1 MTMPHPPVKRA
12 SSLGAMAAEC
22 GMAQPSRS
30 RIAPTA
36 LRRPTGPPQ
45 PRIPNL
51 LMRVWDAPT
60 RLFHWA
66 IVLLVT
72 FSYIA
77 AQREWTQYHFV
88 SGYMVLALLLFRIA
102 WGFVGS
108 ETSRFRQFLRNPV
121 AGLRHLVAFG
131 KREPDTEI
139 GHNAAGGWMVLAM
152 LVALLVQ
159 VGTGL
164 FSNNDIDA
172 KGPLAHRVSK
182 ATSDWL
188 TGLHA
193 TSFYILLALV
203 VLHIAA
209 IIAYAAVKRHDLL
222 RAMVTGKKRLPANL
236 RQPRFVS
243 PLLAAG
249 ILAVAAGAVW
259 VLVRFA

>member
-1 MTMPHPPVKRA
+1 
-12 SSLGAMAAEC
+12 
-22 GMAQPSRS
+22 MAQPSRS
-30 RIAPTA
+30 PAA

-66 IVLLVT
+66 IVVLMV
-72 FSYIA
+72 FSYVCI
-77 AQREWTQYHFV
+77 QREWTQLHFI
-88 SGYMVLALLLFRIA
+88 SGYAVLALLLFRIA

-108 ETSRFRQFLRNPV
+108 ETSRFRMFLRNPV
-121 AGLRHLVAFG
+121 EGLRHLAAFG

-152 LVALLVQ
+152 LAALVVQ
-159 VGTGL
+159 VATGL

-182 ATSDWL
+182 ATSDWIS
-188 TGLHA
+188 GLHA
-193 TSFYILLALV
+193 ASFYVLLALV
-203 VLHIAA
+203 VLHILA
-209 IIAYAAVKRHDLL
+209 IIAYAAFKRHDLV

-236 RQPRFVS
+236 RQPRFAS
-243 PLLAAG
+243 PVLAAG
-249 ILAVAAGAVW
+249 ILAASAAAVW
-259 VLVRFA
+259 VLVRLA

>member
-1 MTMPHPPVKRA
+1 
-12 SSLGAMAAEC
+12 
-22 GMAQPSRS
+22 MAQPSRPP
-30 RIAPTA
+30 AA

-45 PRIPNL
+45 PRVPNL

-66 IVLLVT
+66 VVLLMA
-72 FSYIA
+72 FSYLA
-77 AQREWTQYHFV
+77 VQRGWTQLHFL
-88 SGYMVLALLLFRIA
+88 SGYTVLTLLLFRLA

-108 ETSRFRQFLRNPV
+108 ETSRFRQFLRSPM
-121 AGLRHLVAFG
+121 AGLRHLAAFG

-152 LVALLVQ
+152 LLALFVQ
-159 VGTGL
+159 VGSGL
-164 FSNNDIDA
+164 FSNDDIDA

-182 ATSDWL
+182 STSDWL
-188 TGLHA
+188 SGLHA
-193 TSFYILLALV
+193 TSFYVLLALV

-209 IIAYAAVKRHDLL
+209 IVAYTAVKRHDLV

-236 RQPRFVS
+236 RQPRFAS

-259 VLVRFA
+259 VLVRLA

>member
-1 MTMPHPPVKRA
+1 MTMPHLSVKQA
-12 SSLGAMAAEC
+12 SALRDAAAIC
-22 GMAQPSRS
+22 GMARPSRS
-30 RIAPTA
+30 PTT

-66 IVLLVT
+66 IVVLMT
-72 FSYIA
+72 FSYVA
-77 AQREWTQYHFV
+77 VQRGWMQLHFL
-88 SGYMVLALLLFRIA
+88 SGYTVLTLLLFRLV

-108 ETSRFRQFLRNPV
+108 ETSRFRQFLRSPV
-121 AGLRHLVAFG
+121 AGLRHLAAFG
-131 KREPDTEI
+131 QRTPDTEV

-152 LVALLVQ
+152 LAALLVQ
-159 VGTGL
+159 VGSGL
-164 FSNNDIDA
+164 FSNDDIAA

-188 TGLHA
+188 SGLHA
-193 TSFYILLALV
+193 TSFYVLLGLV
-203 VLHIAA
+203 VLHIVA
-209 IIAYAAVKRHDLL
+209 IITYAAVKRHDLV

-236 RQPRFVS
+236 RQPRFAS

-259 VLVRFA
+259 ALVRFA

>member
-1 MTMPHPPVKRA
+1 
-12 SSLGAMAAEC
+12 
-22 GMAQPSRS
+22 MAQPSR
-30 RIAPTA
+30 PA
-36 LRRPTGPPQ
+36 LRRPTGPPK
-45 PRIPNL
+45 PRVPNL

-66 IVLLVT
+66 IVVLMT
-72 FSYIA
+72 FSYVCAI
-77 AQREWTQYHFV
+77 REWNQLHFL
-88 SGYMVLALLLFRIA
+88 SGYTVLTLLLFRLA

-108 ETSRFRQFLRNPV
+108 ETSRFRQFLRSPG
-121 AGLRHLVAFG
+121 AGLAHLAAFG

-152 LVALLVQ
+152 LLALFVQ

-172 KGPLAHRVSK
+172 KGPLAHWVSK
-182 ATSDWL
+182 GASDWL
-188 TGLHA
+188 SGVHA
-193 TSFYILLALV
+193 ASFYVLLGLV
-203 VLHIAA
+203 VLHILA
-209 IIAYAAVKRHDLL
+209 IIAYAAVKRHDLV

-236 RQPRFVS
+236 RQPRFAS

-259 VLVRFA
+259 VLVCFA

>member
-1 MTMPHPPVKRA
+1 MAIRHAVVKRA
-12 SSLGAMAAEC
+12 SSLRWTAAQC
-22 GMAQPSRS
+22 GMAPPTRS
-30 RIAPTA
+30 PTA

-45 PRIPNL
+45 PRVPNL

-66 IVLLVT
+66 VVVLMT
-72 FSYIA
+72 FSYVA
-77 AQREWTQYHFV
+77 VQRGWMQLHFI
-88 SGYMVLALLLFRIA
+88 SGYTVLALLLFRLA

-108 ETSRFRQFLRNPV
+108 ETSRFRQFLRSPV
-121 AGLRHLVAFG
+121 EGLRHLAAFG

-152 LVALLVQ
+152 LAALLVQ
-159 VGTGL
+159 VGSGL
-164 FSNNDIDA
+164 FSNDDIDA
-172 KGPLAHRVSK
+172 KGPLAHRVGK

-188 TGLHA
+188 SGVHV
-193 TSFYILLALV
+193 TSFYILLGLV

-209 IIAYAAVKRHDLL
+209 IIAYAVVKRHDLV

-236 RQPRFVS
+236 RQPRFAS

-249 ILAVAAGAVW
+249 ILALAAGAVW
-259 VLVRFA
+259 ALVSFA